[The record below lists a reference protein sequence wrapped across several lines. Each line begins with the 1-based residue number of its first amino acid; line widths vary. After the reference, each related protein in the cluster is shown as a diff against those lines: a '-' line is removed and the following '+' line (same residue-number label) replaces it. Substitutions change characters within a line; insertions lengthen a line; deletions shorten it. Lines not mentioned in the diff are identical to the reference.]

1 MNRNMTISINYMT
14 RLAGLSLAVGIL
26 LALVAGPQSTSA
38 QESKNAGPAVFK
50 IPDGYMQVPV
60 TDFLGVMMLDPKKPA
75 GMFVTYPNDNETTE
89 ALRRRV
95 LAFVGPMFI
104 HAKDKPKGEGNL
116 IWTTKSLPAHPDDGE
131 GKATMSTSSGA
142 NEEVQV
148 TIYER
153 TTGARPFLYGY
164 FGMRHNPAKG
174 DDAKFLDDQ
183 GQGVK
188 AFDKLWKSFPK

>member
-1 MNRNMTISINYMT
+1 MNRNFTIFSNYMI
-14 RLAGLSLAVGIL
+14 RLAGLSLVVATL
-26 LALVAGPQSTSA
+26 LALVAGVQLANA
-38 QESKNAGPAVFK
+38 QDSKNAGAAVFK
-50 IPDGYMQVPV
+50 IPDGYMRVPV
-60 TDFLGVMMLDPKKPA
+60 TDFRGALMLDPKKPA

-89 ALRRRV
+89 ALRNRL
-95 LAFVGPMFI
+95 LAFLGPMFI
-104 HAKDKPKGEGNL
+104 HEKDKPKGEGSL
-116 IWTTKSLPAHPDDGE
+116 VWTTKSLPAHPDDGE
-131 GKATMSTSSGA
+131 GKATINTYGGA

-153 TTGARPFLYGY
+153 TTGVRPFLYGY
-164 FGMRHNPAKG
+164 FGMRHNPSKS